1 MKKSRFIRFGLIAAT
16 VFIGSA
22 ILLSVTAS
30 TGQGSSKFNH
40 PGNILIT
47 DQFNN
52 RVIEIDPA
60 GDIVWQYGGGPANVG
75 PSAIVGTN
83 DAERVGGL
91 TLMSGTGIPPGATPN
106 CPSGCVDNTVLL
118 VNHFGKIV
126 WQYGTFGVT
135 GAGAN
140 QLNVPVQNTY
150 LTLPNGDAHVLITDQ
165 GNGRIIEVSI
175 PHNQIASE
183 SPRLNN
189 PNPTTLLP

>member
-60 GDIVWQYGGGPANVG
+60 GNIVWQFGGGPAAVG
-75 PSAIVGTN
+75 PTPIFGPN
-83 DAERVGGL
+83 IAERRACL
-91 TLMSGTGIPPGATPN
+91 TLMSCTPVPARHSPA
-106 CPSGCVDNTVLL
+106 CP
-118 VNHFGKIV
+118 
-126 WQYGTFGVT
+126 
-135 GAGAN
+135 
-140 QLNVPVQNTY
+140 
-150 LTLPNGDAHVLITDQ
+150 
-165 GNGRIIEVSI
+165 
-175 PHNQIASE
+175 
-183 SPRLNN
+183 
-189 PNPTTLLP
+189 